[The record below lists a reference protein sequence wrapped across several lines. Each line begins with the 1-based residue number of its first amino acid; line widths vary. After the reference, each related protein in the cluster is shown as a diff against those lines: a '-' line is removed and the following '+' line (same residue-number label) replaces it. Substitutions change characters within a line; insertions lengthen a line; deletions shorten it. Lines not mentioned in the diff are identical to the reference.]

1 MKKLFA
7 ITMIM
12 FLALQAK
19 ANDIITSGY
28 YVQNNQ
34 KVAAIYKNSDIV
46 YIVHHEGMNAVPKT
60 VACDSNKNVY
70 WMVNQYE
77 GTSFRYTEIW
87 KNDQLYVSTQNTSGV
102 RIIDIYCQND
112 TLYYAGHYTND
123 DNITVATVWKGTD
136 FTTHWQLGDGTHASF
151 IYDAEVNQN
160 TGIPYFCGYVTED
173 KTKATIWEKSQ
184 IKYSY
189 EPSDYVTGSVAE
201 EISIDNDSVFTLGYY
216 NLDTGFDT
224 YSFSAVWKNGER
236 VASFDA
242 YDVVDCLCASNGDF
256 YYCWAYPH
264 GLEYTVAKNASI
276 TIMLRFPLDGTTGA
290 NKIKAFSN
298 DIYVLGVNENK
309 GCIWKDFEVF
319 MQPENCDALYDMVE
333 IETNTIPDDYY
344 GLIYQPDSATI
355 HLHPSSYE
363 AAEYNPFGARF
374 YYNSNGTL
382 HRCYAGTPDH
392 FNYGHEMYYAYDS
405 ALHIITE
412 HDNYIAAGF
421 DPFINTYTY
430 EEGLLKTYTRHFD
443 DFHQNQLRLEDT
455 ITYFYDGLKRLTKEK
470 RQRFNEYYPQLAYYK
485 ELYYEYNENEIVI
498 TTEGYPNGMSN
509 DWIRMNKETRSF
521 SADSLLLTVLIEPYN
536 DSMTLITYAYDGQ
549 RHLLSALTQKRV
561 DGEWENEKLVEYHYN
576 AFGHLVLATISFWQD
591 NEFVNAHQAIY
602 ELNEIGYPTT
612 VTFEKWDDGTW
623 TEGIWQPEFSIY
635 DEERLKQQNDMLYY
649 QNYFHFN
656 YVSKVEIS
664 YLLTENPFEPLL
676 PDESEW
682 YYEIQNDN
690 GDITYQHLEYA
701 ADTTIGNERPKIIVR
716 SNTHYDREEITEI
729 THEYVYESDGKVY
742 WWNKDLEEFTVL
754 YDLTAQ
760 AGDEWE
766 IKVGYESLTMHV
778 DSVDYINYDNQL
790 FRMLHVSDADDL
802 FSGDIVCGV
811 GHLTSFFPERL
822 MNRGKGYRVE
832 GLRCYWVDNELIFK
846 YGEEDCDAIYDE
858 WHHGIDE
865 TKENGFTIY
874 PNPTNGVLFVE
885 TQSIASLPDPTYRIT
900 NLMGQILLQGPINA
914 ETQRIDIENLSVGM
928 YFIFVGELT
937 RKFVVRQ

>member
-344 GLIYQPDSATI
+344 GLIYQPDSAIVQSVYYNTI
-355 HLHPSSYE
+355 YAGFKYNPNGMLDRAYYESYE
-363 AAEYNPFGARF
+363 
-374 YYNSNGTL
+374 
-382 HRCYAGTPDH
+382 D
-392 FNYGHEMYYAYDS
+392 YGHGYRCLYDSDLHLIQENDTYYAPM
-405 ALHIITE
+405 AV
-412 HDNYIAAGF
+412 
-421 DPFINTYTY
+421 PFYNKYTY
-430 EEGLLKTYTRHFD
+430 ENDLLKTYARYYD
-443 DFHQNQLRLEDT
+443 DYHEHNIILQDSV
-455 ITYFYDGLKRLTKEK
+455 TYFYDALRLLQK
-470 RQRFNEYYPQLAYYK
+470 A
-485 ELYYEYNENEIVI
+485 ELFRPNSYRKDQNYEYNDREVVI
-498 TTEGYPNGMSN
+498 TTEGYSNGLTGN
-509 DWIRMNKETRSF
+509 WIELNKETRSF
-521 SADSLLLTVLIEPYN
+521 SADSLLLTKKTEPYN
-536 DSMTLITYAYDGQ
+536 DSTTLVTYSYDDQG
-549 RHLLSALTQKRV
+549 HTLSILTQKRNN
-561 DGEWENEKLVEYHYN
+561 GEWENIKTVEFSYN
-576 AFGHLVLATISFWQD
+576 LYGQLTQAEIKQWQD
-591 NEFVNAHQAIY
+591 GDFVNTYRAVY
-602 ELNEIGYPTT
+602 ELNELGYPTV
-612 VTFEKWDDGTW
+612 VTFEKWDNGTW
-623 TEGIWQPEFSIY
+623 VESVWQDDFY
-635 DEERLKQQNDMLYY
+635 LYNEEHLKKQNKFLYG
-649 QNYFHFN
+649 HRDDI
-656 YVSKVEIS
+656 KKLEIV
-664 YLLTENPFEPLL
+664 YILTENPFEPLL

-716 SNTHYDREEITEI
+716 SNTHYNREEISEV

-790 FRMLHVSDADDL
+790 FRMLHVSDADNL

-822 MNRGKGYRVE
+822 MTCGKGYRVE
-832 GLRCYWVDNELIFK
+832 GLRCYWVDNELIYK
-846 YGEEDCDAIYDE
+846 LGDEDCDAIYDE
-858 WHHGIDE
+858 WHHGLDE
-865 TKENGFTIY
+865 QTDNAAFVVY
-874 PNPTNGVLFVE
+874 PNPANNVLFVE
-885 TQSIASLPDPTYRIT
+885 TCHGASLPAPTYRIT
-900 NLMGQILLQGPINA
+900 NLMGQTLLHGNINA
-914 ETQRIDIENLSVGM
+914 ENQRIDISMLPAGM
-928 YFIFVGELT
+928 YFITVGKT
-937 RKFVVRQ
+937 TQKFVVRR